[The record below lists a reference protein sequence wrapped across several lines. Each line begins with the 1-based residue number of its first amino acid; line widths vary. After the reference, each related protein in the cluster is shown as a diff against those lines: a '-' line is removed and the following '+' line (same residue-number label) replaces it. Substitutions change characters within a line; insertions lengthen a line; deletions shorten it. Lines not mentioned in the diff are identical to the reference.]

1 MNYFDFV
8 NFFGKIEEYRLK
20 KASKLN
26 KFLTKISN
34 NFYHKIEN
42 ILDSSNY
49 VLIFN
54 LSIILAGI
62 LLRSISPFENLELI
76 SQENEYLLSNQNFN
90 LIEFINNI
98 LAGIIEKYSV
108 NKFFIAELLVNILG
122 IFTMLIINKLLK
134 NSIFGENR
142 VGRNLFI
149 LTSCFIYFIGFNFT
163 NQVMFNYNKHY
174 LISLYLIYFSLL
186 LTKSFEKK
194 TIYYFLTISF
204 SIAIIFTKIQG
215 IFLILGGEFF
225 IFFYRDKIKN
235 YLFFFL
241 RLGCYFL
248 TMIGCYCLISNGLTI
263 DILHNELNQWQL
275 NQWQF
280 FSNKFFTNKII
291 NEIYKNQNSLVFFD
305 VLSREIQL
313 IFLLIFCYHKILRL
327 KFENHSLK
335 DFLENNWQLSF
346 FWMIFFSS
354 SLMLFFDKNI
364 DYKSIEIFCLLNFS
378 TVILIFF
385 EILFSKKIN
394 FKKHGIILGFIAILA
409 LFDRELFFEIF
420 YYLPNLWFIFF
431 IIFSLKFRSKISDH
445 SQLNFIEKFFI
456 LRDYK
461 SVILLFSAI
470 LIYCFIAVK
479 LAFYFSFLFSIFAIC
494 WMIVM
499 FNNINHKILKNNYL
513 HFFLAVFLVV
523 NFTYF
528 FGLISANLNIYGE
541 KNRNFFIQQHHIV
554 KLDIINKINDI
565 GDKSDEILIISSPK
579 NSLRDI
585 AFFLPNNKINFLELP
600 SNYFNLNSFKK
611 DSFNNFKF
619 IFDGIKLTKFKI
631 IIIENSS
638 ILNKYYCSISYLE
651 ELNRLKDFS
660 KDFITNYNF
669 FIRIIVKSLAN
680 KDINFFDVQ
689 QVNSSSNLNN
699 FLIYD
704 YEIYIRK

>member
-20 KASKLN
+20 KASKIN
-26 KFLTKISN
+26 EFLTKISN
-34 NFYHKIEN
+34 NFYRKIEN

-49 VLIFN
+49 FLIFN

-76 SQENEYLLSNQNFN
+76 SQENQYLLSNQNFN

-98 LAGIIEKYSV
+98 LAGIIEKYFV
-108 NKFFIAELLVNILG
+108 NKFFIAELLVNIQG

-149 LTSCFIYFIGFNFT
+149 LTSCFGYFIGFNFT
-163 NQVMFNYNKHY
+163 NQIMFNYNKHY
-174 LISLYLIYFSLL
+174 LISLYLIYLSLL
-186 LTKSFEKK
+186 LTKSLEKK

-204 SIAIIFTKIQG
+204 SIAIILTKIQG

-241 RLGCYFL
+241 RLCCYFL
-248 TMIGCYCLISNGLTI
+248 MMIGCYCLINKGLTI
-263 DILHNELNQWQL
+263 DIFYNELNQWQ
-275 NQWQF
+275 F
-280 FSNKFFTNKII
+280 FFNKFFTNNVI
-291 NEIYKNQNSLVFFD
+291 NEIYKNHHPLVFFD

-313 IFLLIFCYHKILRL
+313 IFLLIFCYHKILRS

-335 DFLENNWQLSF
+335 DFLQNNWQLSF
-346 FWMIFFSS
+346 FWMIFLSS

-394 FKKHGIILGFIAILA
+394 FKKHGIVLGFIAILA
-409 LFDRELFFEIF
+409 LSDRELFFEIF

-431 IIFSLKFRSKISDH
+431 IIFSLKFRSKIIDH
-445 SQLNFIEKFFI
+445 TQLNFIEKFFV

-461 SVILLFSAI
+461 SLILLFSAI
-470 LIYCFIAVK
+470 LIHCFIALK

-513 HFFLAVFLVV
+513 HFFLAVFVVV
-523 NFTYF
+523 NFIYF
-528 FGLISANLNIYGE
+528 FGLIITNLNIYGE
-541 KNRNFFIQQHHIV
+541 KNRNYFSQQHHIA
-554 KLDIINKINDI
+554 KIDIINKINDI
-565 GDKSDEILIISSPK
+565 SDRSDKILIISSPK

-585 AFFLPNNKINFLELP
+585 TFFLPNNNISFLELP
-600 SNYFNLNSFKK
+600 SNYFNLSSFNK
-611 DSFNNFKF
+611 DSFNNLKF
-619 IFDGIKLTKFKI
+619 IVDSIKLIKYKI

-638 ILNKYYCSISYLE
+638 ILNKFYCSIPYLE
-651 ELNRLKDFS
+651 ELNKLKDFS
-660 KDFITNYNF
+660 NAFTANYNF
-669 FIRIIVKSLAN
+669 FIRISVNSFVN
-680 KDINFFDVQ
+680 NDISFFNVQ
-689 QVNSSSNLNN
+689 QVNSSSNLSN

>member
-20 KASKLN
+20 KASKIN

-62 LLRSISPFENLELI
+62 LLRSILPFENLELI

-98 LAGIIEKYSV
+98 LAGIIEKYFV
-108 NKFFIAELLVNILG
+108 NKFFIAELLVNIQG
-122 IFTMLIINKLLK
+122 IFTMVIINKLLK
-134 NSIFGENR
+134 NSIFGKNR

-149 LTSCFIYFIGFNFT
+149 LTSCFSYFIGFNFT
-163 NQVMFNYNKHY
+163 NQIMFNYNKHY
-174 LISLYLIYFSLL
+174 LISLYLIYLSLL
-186 LTKSFEKK
+186 LTKSLEKK

-204 SIAIIFTKIQG
+204 SIAIILTKIQG

-235 YLFFFL
+235 YLFFSL

-248 TMIGCYCLISNGLTI
+248 IVIGCYCLINKGLTI
-263 DILHNELNQWQL
+263 DIFYNEL

-313 IFLLIFCYHKILRL
+313 IFLLIFCYHKILRS

-335 DFLENNWQLSF
+335 DFLQNNWQLSF

-394 FKKHGIILGFIAILA
+394 FKKHGIVLGFIAILA
-409 LFDRELFFEIF
+409 LSDHELFFEIF

-431 IIFSLKFRSKISDH
+431 VIFSLKFRSKNIDQN
-445 SQLNFIEKFFI
+445 QLNFIEKFFI

-470 LIYCFIAVK
+470 LIHCFIALK

-528 FGLISANLNIYGE
+528 FGLIITNLNIYGE
-541 KNRNFFIQQHHIV
+541 KNRNLFTQQRHIV

-565 GDKSDEILIISSPK
+565 SDKSDEILIISSPK

-585 AFFLPNNKINFLELP
+585 AFFLPNNKISFLELP
-600 SNYFNLNSFKK
+600 SNYFNLNSFHK

-619 IFDGIKLTKFKI
+619 IFDGIKLTKYKI

-651 ELNRLKDFS
+651 ELNKLKDFS
-660 KDFITNYNF
+660 KSFITNYNF
-669 FIRIIVKSLAN
+669 FIRVSVNSIAN
-680 KDINFFDVQ
+680 NDISFFDTQ

>member
-20 KASKLN
+20 KASKIN
-26 KFLTKISN
+26 EFFTKKSN
-34 NFYHKIEN
+34 NFYRKIEN

-49 VLIFN
+49 FLIFN

-62 LLRSISPFENLELI
+62 LLRSILPFENLELI

-98 LAGIIEKYSV
+98 LAGIIEKYFV
-108 NKFFIAELLVNILG
+108 NKFFIAELLVNIQG
-122 IFTMLIINKLLK
+122 IFTMVIINKLLK

-149 LTSCFIYFIGFNFT
+149 LTGCFSYFIGFNFT
-163 NQVMFNYNKHY
+163 NQIMFNYNKHY
-174 LISLYLIYFSLL
+174 LISLYLIYLSLL
-186 LTKSFEKK
+186 LTKSLEKK

-204 SIAIIFTKIQG
+204 SIAIILTKIQG

-235 YLFFFL
+235 YPFLFL
-241 RLGCYFL
+241 RLCCYFFI
-248 TMIGCYCLISNGLTI
+248 MIGCYCLINKGLTI
-263 DILHNELNQWQL
+263 DIFYNEL

-280 FSNKFFTNKII
+280 FSNKFFVNNFINKI
-291 NEIYKNQNSLVFFD
+291 YRNQNLLVFFD

-313 IFLLIFCYHKILRL
+313 IFLLIFCYHKILRS

-394 FKKHGIILGFIAILA
+394 FKKHGIVLGFIAILA
-409 LFDRELFFEIF
+409 LSDRELFFEIF

-431 IIFSLKFRSKISDH
+431 VIFSLKFRSKIIDQT
-445 SQLNFIEKFFI
+445 QLNFIEKFFI
-456 LRDYK
+456 LKDYK
-461 SVILLFSAI
+461 SLILLFSAI
-470 LIYCFIAVK
+470 LIHCFIALK

-513 HFFLAVFLVV
+513 HFFIAVFLVV

-528 FGLISANLNIYGE
+528 FGLIVANLNIYGE
-541 KNRNFFIQQHHIV
+541 KNRNLFTQQHNIV

-565 GDKSDEILIISSPK
+565 SDKSDEILIISSPK
-579 NSLRDI
+579 NSFRDI
-585 AFFLPNNKINFLELP
+585 AFFLPNNKISFLELP
-600 SNYFNLNSFKK
+600 SNYFNLNSFYR
-611 DSFNNFKF
+611 DSFDNSKF
-619 IFDGIKLTKFKI
+619 IFDGIKLTKYKI

-651 ELNRLKDFS
+651 ELNKLKDFS
-660 KDFITNYNF
+660 KAFTTNYNF
-669 FIRIIVKSLAN
+669 FIRISVNSIVN
-680 KDINFFDVQ
+680 NDISFFYAQ
-689 QVNSSSNLNN
+689 QVNSNSNLNN